1 MNYYIAALGLFA
13 TIGAAALDGTPAQAQ
28 NYPWCEYLS
37 GGEGG
42 GGGRNCGFVSF
53 EQCMQSAW
61 GNGGDC
67 RQNTQ
72 YEPPPGSHRHP
83 EVGPAQAAPHHHA
96 KPTWQKSS

>member
-1 MNYYIAALGLFA
+1 MRYLIAVFGVV
-13 TIGAAALDGTPAQAQ
+13 AAAGFVGTPAQAQ
-28 NYPWCEYLS
+28 NYPWCEYLG

-53 EQCMQSAW
+53 EQCMQSAQ

-72 YEPPPGSHRHP
+72 YEPPPGDHP
-83 EVGPAQAAPHHHA
+83 HSGVAPSGAVHHHA
-96 KPTWQKSS
+96 KRTTHKNS

>member
-1 MNYYIAALGLFA
+1 MKSLVFGIGILAAVSSLGPRA
-13 TIGAAALDGTPAQAQ
+13 EAQ
-28 NYPWCEYLS
+28 NYPWCEYL
-37 GGEGG
+37 GGGMGG

-72 YEPPPGSHRHP
+72 YEPPPGPHDGPAATVVTGSHHRHH
-83 EVGPAQAAPHHHA
+83 VT
-96 KPTWQKSS
+96 KKSQNNS